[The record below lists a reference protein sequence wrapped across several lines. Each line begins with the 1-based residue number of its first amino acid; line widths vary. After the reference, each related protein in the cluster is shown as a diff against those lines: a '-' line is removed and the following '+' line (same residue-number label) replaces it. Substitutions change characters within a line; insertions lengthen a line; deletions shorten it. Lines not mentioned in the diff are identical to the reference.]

1 MGRVH
6 FRSSVTLLSVF
17 LLGSMMGGCSDGNG
31 GGGSGGRGGSGSGGT
46 SAKGGAGGGAG
57 GLTGTGGSA
66 KGGSGGGAGG
76 AGGGAGGTAQ
86 DAGRDAAGGAG
97 GKPGDGGPDVP
108 ITGGAGGGI
117 DGGIDGAP
125 STGGVDGGGIDGA
138 IATTLHVYV
147 GCADT
152 TGTMQ
157 LYTMN
162 SSTAALTPVATF
174 VAGGAISNAELSDT
188 GDRFYVI
195 HTINGESKASTYA
208 RDAKAGGLTLMGSP
222 VAVPYNPPGTV
233 GLDGG
238 VDGGAA
244 STNAGPQTL
253 TFDRTRKFLAVPNYY
268 SGYVYVYGVGSDG
281 AIGPLVSWH
290 SAGKNAHH
298 AVFTL
303 NDGFMLVPY
312 LGSNLIQSYGF
323 NVDTGA
329 ITAGK
334 STTLPNADSGP
345 RHLALH
351 ANGNWLYAINETAGG
366 ASSTAGTIDFFKV
379 DQTAGTVTSA
389 ATYQVPLPTGYSGAK
404 NGGEIEISPSGNLLY
419 VSMRLDGTAQGS
431 VVSYRIGADT
441 GALTLIE
448 QESTHGTTP
457 RQFSLS
463 KDGTLLLVG
472 NQNSN
477 TMAVFRT
484 DPATG
489 DMTFVSTRDVC
500 ASPRF
505 VKMAAAK

>member
-1 MGRVH
+1 M
-6 FRSSVTLLSVF
+6 
-17 LLGSMMGGCSDGNG
+17 
-31 GGGSGGRGGSGSGGT
+31 
-46 SAKGGAGGGAG
+46 
-57 GLTGTGGSA
+57 
-66 KGGSGGGAGG
+66 
-76 AGGGAGGTAQ
+76 
-86 DAGRDAAGGAG
+86 
-97 GKPGDGGPDVP
+97 
-108 ITGGAGGGI
+108 TGGAGGGV
-117 DGGIDGAP
+117 DGGIDGGLDGTP
-125 STGGVDGGGIDGA
+125 GSGGVDGGGIDGA
-138 IATTLHVYV
+138 PATTLHVYV

-152 TGTMQ
+152 TGTIQ

-162 SSTAALTPVATF
+162 SSTAALTPVATSL
-174 VAGGAISNAELSDT
+174 AGGAISNAELNDAA
-188 GDRFYVI
+188 DHFYVI
-195 HTINGESKASTYA
+195 HTISGESKASTYA
-208 RDAKAGGLTLMGSP
+208 RDPKAGGLTLMGSP
-222 VAVPYNPPGTV
+222 VAVPYNPPGTT

-253 TFDRTRKFLAVPNYY
+253 TFDRTRKFVAVPNYY
-268 SGYVYVYGVGSDG
+268 SGYVFLYGMAKDGS
-281 AIGPLVSWH
+281 IGQLVSWH

-303 NDGFMLVPY
+303 NNSFMLVPY
-312 LGSNLIQSYGF
+312 LGSNLIQVYGF
-323 NVDTGA
+323 NPDTGA

-334 STTLPNADSGP
+334 SATLPTADSGP
-345 RHLALH
+345 RHVALH

-389 ATYQVPLPTGYSGAK
+389 ATFQVPLPAGYSGAK

-419 VSMRLDGTAQGS
+419 VSMRLDGTANGS
-431 VVSYRIGADT
+431 LVSYRIGADT

-448 QESTHGTTP
+448 QESSHGTTP

-463 KDGTLLLVG
+463 KDGSFLLVG
-472 NQNSN
+472 NQGSN

-489 DMTFVSTRDVC
+489 EMTFVSTRDVC

>member
-1 MGRVH
+1 MVRVH
-6 FRSSVTLLSVF
+6 IRSSVSLLSVF
-17 LLGSMMGGCSDGNG
+17 LLSVMGGCSDDNG
-31 GGGSGGRGGSGSGGT
+31 GSSGSGGRGGSGSGGT

-57 GLTGTGGSA
+57 GITGTGGSA

-76 AGGGAGGTAQ
+76 VGGGAGGTSQ

-108 ITGGAGGGI
+108 ITGGAGGGV

-125 STGGVDGGGIDGA
+125 STGGVDGGAIDGA
-138 IATTLHVYV
+138 PATTLHVYV

-152 TGTMQ
+152 TGTIQ

-162 SSTAALTPVATF
+162 SATAVLTPVSTSL
-174 VAGGAISNAELSDT
+174 AGGAISNAELNDT
-188 GDRFYVI
+188 ADRFYVI
-195 HTINGESKASTYA
+195 HTISGESKASTYA
-208 RDAKAGGLTLMGSP
+208 RDTKAGGLTLMGSP
-222 VAVPYNPPGTV
+222 VAVPYNPPGTT

-238 VDGGAA
+238 VDAGAA

-253 TFDRTRKFLAVPNYY
+253 TFDRTGQFVAVPNYY
-268 SGYVYVYGVGSDG
+268 SGNVYIYSVGKDG
-281 AIGPLVSWH
+281 AIGQLLSWH
-290 SAGKNAHH
+290 NAGKNAHH
-298 AVFTL
+298 AVFSA
-303 NDGFMLVPY
+303 NNKFMLVPY
-312 LGSNLIQSYGF
+312 LGSNMIQVYGF
-323 NVDTGA
+323 DPTSGA

-345 RHLALH
+345 RHVALH
-351 ANGNWLYAINETAGG
+351 SNGNWLYAINETAGG

-379 DQTAGTVTSA
+379 DQAAGTVTSA

-431 VVSYRIGADT
+431 LVSYRIGADA

-448 QESTHGTTP
+448 QESTHGATP

-463 KDGTLLLVG
+463 KDGRLLLVG

-489 DMTFVSTRDVC
+489 EMTFVSTRDVC